1 MAMAGTPLRDGVLGE
16 FARVHDPRSR
26 RGRRY
31 PLEGLLAML
40 ILASL
45 HGERSLRG
53 MWMWG
58 KQHWAEIRQPLG
70 FLGNR
75 RAPAYGTLHGVVSA
89 LSADA
94 LDEALGAWSQAWAGE
109 QLRGISID
117 GKTLRGSRRTNPSRS
132 ALEVLTAAG
141 QELQVV
147 LGQRGVAEGEVAA
160 AAVALLRAMALEGKV
175 VTADAGLLN
184 RPVVEAI
191 LAGGGDYLGVV
202 KDNQPALHQAIE
214 DWVDP
219 QISPPGGGA
228 SSR

>member
-1 MAMAGTPLRDGVLGE
+1 MVGHQLRDGVLGE
-16 FARVHDPRSR
+16 FAREHDPRSR

-40 ILASL
+40 VLAAL

-53 MWMWG
+53 MCMWG
-58 KQHWAEIRQPLG
+58 TKHWAEVRQPLG

-75 RAPAYGTLHGVVSA
+75 HAPAYGTLHGVLSA
-89 LSADA
+89 LPADA
-94 LDEALGAWSQAWAGE
+94 LDEALGGWSQEWAGE
-109 QLRGISID
+109 RLRGISID
-117 GKTLRGSRRTNPSRS
+117 GKTLRGSRRTNPPQG

-141 QELQVV
+141 QEVRVV
-147 LGQRGVAEGEVAA
+147 LGQRGVAEGEMTA
-160 AAVALLRAMALEGKV
+160 AAVALLGGMALEDKV

-214 DWVDP
+214 DWVTP